1 MITYTLPHF
10 GKLPI
15 ISLKE
20 NYEVDIDLKGN
31 EIHLDLN
38 FDLEYVTTSTL
49 EKVKNFLENLE
60 QFDDLNK
67 IHILND
73 FNNGNDGSVKMY
85 LEHHLAE
92 VDKAE
97 LDTIIDFDNTET
109 EPIQQLL
116 AKLKLVRVGI
126 YPKNKE
132 NFAIFDYSIGKDI
145 TNYLIVINADENG
158 KLDYLTMES

>member
-20 NYEVDIDLKGN
+20 NYEVDIDFKGN

>member
-20 NYEVDIDLKGN
+20 NYDVDIDLKGN
-31 EIHLDLN
+31 EIQLDLN
-38 FDLEYVTTSTL
+38 FDLEYVTTSTFD
-49 EKVKNFLENLE
+49 KVKNFLENLA

-67 IHILND
+67 IHMQND
-73 FNNGNDGSVKMY
+73 FNNENDGSVKMY

-92 VDKAE
+92 VDKVE
-97 LDTIIDFDNTET
+97 LATLINFDDTTT
-109 EPIQQLL
+109 EPVLQLL

-126 YPKNKE
+126 YPKNKK
-132 NFAIFDYSIGKDI
+132 NFAIFDYSIGKEM
-145 TNYLIVINADENG
+145 TNYLVVINTDEKG

>member
-1 MITYTLPHF
+1 MIIYTLPHF

-20 NYEVDIDLKGN
+20 NYEVNIDLKGN

-132 NFAIFDYSIGKDI
+132 NFAIFDYSIGQDI
-145 TNYLIVINADENG
+145 TNYLIVINTDENG
-158 KLDYLTMES
+158 KMDYLTMES